1 MPHKKPKAPIVE
13 PSDPPTADSVLS
25 SAQRTLESGGC
36 PQDVAPWLAHLLARV
51 LPPVDA
57 GHTDAD
63 SPGEGRVGTMASVW
77 TLVQISYGFWP
88 SSGTF
93 VHDSEELSPATFRDC
108 GMLAT
113 LALLM
118 GELYAPRIEPPP
130 GSGRTVWA
138 WSIGE
143 AGAVA
148 VAREMAARG
157 ADFDALL
164 AQGWPPFL
172 VKELLG
178 SPIDPQRGR
187 EKRVCRVLVQ
197 AGAID
202 QKLADM
208 LTAPYPDEYVEAA
221 ASNREPL
228 KPAALPD
235 LDAEPARWNEIV
247 TGVFASSFD
256 FYLSCFGDAEQRDI
270 ARQVVYGTPE
280 TVRELAKQ
288 AAGLSQEQF
297 TRFVGVIADAAAAR
311 WANSDHGRRFDI
323 YVGHSPMWRG
333 PMRAFAQDMRE
344 YFELA
349 DARVGARPS
358 DASPQ
363 LRTLWMLLFRMAWD
377 AESDACP
384 SETRAR
390 LLAAA
395 NEDIARIRPLLTSA
409 TEADSKQHAAEFA
422 EKVHHLRRCASLLA
436 FHGGLW
442 RMLKPMILALR
453 AIKTRALAHDLR
465 DWNEFDDDP
474 PPQPWCE
481 LPRMITAVFHAMAGR
496 EQERDPDLERLR
508 GEFGKFCMER
518 LTDKLSEADR
528 KAAQANARPRSNEDM
543 LEPSATWRYA
553 YVRAATALRI
563 NPNGTGHRTLHI
575 AATIDPDDSVKAAAR
590 EAEKSVRH
598 RGKLPENVSPRRAV
612 MTALWFLKQAH
623 MRHLGFKVDEDGAQ
637 RTRRQELTRTKEVER
652 SSDSAAHDTD

>member
-13 PSDPPTADSVLS
+13 PSDPPTADSVLR
-25 SAQRTLESGGC
+25 SAQRTLESCGC
-36 PQDVAPWLAHLLARV
+36 APDVAPWLAHLLVSV
-51 LPPVDA
+51 LPPVDT

-77 TLVQISYGFWP
+77 TLVQFSYGCSPP
-88 SSGTF
+88 SGAF
-93 VHDSEELSPATFRDC
+93 VHDSGELSAATFRDC
-108 GMLAT
+108 GLLAT

-157 ADFDALL
+157 ADFHALL
-164 AQGWPPFL
+164 AHGWPPFL

-178 SPIDPQRGR
+178 SPIDPKRDR

-202 QKLADM
+202 QKLADL
-208 LTAPYPDEYVEAA
+208 LTAPYPHEYLEAE
-221 ASNREPL
+221 ASKREPL

-235 LDAEPARWNEIV
+235 LDADSTCGNETVNGAVAI
-247 TGVFASSFD
+247 SYD
-256 FYLSCFGDAEQRDI
+256 FYLSCFRDAEQRNV
-270 ARQVVYGTPE
+270 ARQVVCGTRE
-280 TVRELAKQ
+280 TVRELTTP
-288 AAGLSQEQF
+288 AAALSHQRF
-297 TRFVGVIADAAAAR
+297 TSFVGAIADAAATR
-311 WANSDHGRRFDI
+311 WANSEGLRRFDI
-323 YVGHSPMWRG
+323 FDGHSPEWREHL
-333 PMRAFAQDMRE
+333 RAFARDMRV

-349 DARVGARPS
+349 DAHVGPRPS

-384 SETRAR
+384 SKTRAR

-395 NEDIARIRPLLTSA
+395 NEDISRIRPLLASA
-409 TEADSKQHAAEFA
+409 TEADNRQQAAEFA
-422 EKVHHLRRCASLLA
+422 EQVHHLRRCASLLA

-453 AIKTRALAHDLR
+453 ALKTRALAHDLR

-481 LPRMITAVFHAMAGR
+481 LPRMVTAVFHAMAGR
-496 EQERDPDLERLR
+496 EQERDPVLERLR

-528 KAAQANARPRSNEDM
+528 KAAQANARLRSNEDM